1 MKNYSETEVL
11 LRIRKGAYKLKYR
24 RREGFDDDS
33 LDSLCVVNEIRYL
46 YGLLS
51 TELQSQLLDMPW
63 LDE

>member
-11 LRIRKGAYKLKYR
+11 TRIRDKAYKLKYR
-24 RREGFDDDS
+24 RREGFDDNS
-33 LDSLCVVNEIRYL
+33 LESLCIVNEIRYL

-51 TELQSQLLDMPW
+51 TKLQSELLDMPW

>member
-24 RREGFDDDS
+24 RREGFDDNS
-33 LDSLCVVNEIRYL
+33 LESMCIVNEIRYL

-51 TELQSQLLDMPW
+51 KKLQSDLLDMTW